1 MIYAMNKL
9 FPLLFVILMLACTS
23 NKKEGQTNGSVITEA
38 SGITIDTND
47 KYTVVNVKNPW
58 KDGSILQSYILIPKN
73 KEIPQNLPE
82 GTIIRTPV
90 SNVLVYSS
98 VHAGV
103 INELG
108 HLSSIKGIC
117 DAEYF
122 NMPEIQKGL
131 ASGKITNAGMSMS
144 PSTEKIIEL
153 SPEAIILSPFQN
165 AGYGTLANLGIPII
179 ECADYMETTP
189 LGRAEW
195 IKFFGLLY
203 NDQPSADSIF
213 LNTKERYNELKA
225 MVPSSEKKP
234 KVISETVT
242 SGIWYVPGG
251 NSYMANLFID
261 AGADYPWKDDTS
273 TGSIPLDFTQVFD
286 KAHDAD
292 VWLMRSYGNNITYKS
307 LLDIH
312 QLNDRF
318 DAYKNHSI
326 YACNSAK
333 TTLYEDF
340 PFHPDILLREFICIF
355 HPGIIGNY
363 DLKYFKP
370 LKE

>member
-1 MIYAMNKL
+1 M
-9 FPLLFVILMLACTS
+9 FACS
-23 NKKEGQTNGSVITEA
+23 SHKKEKQTNDSIISEA
-38 SGITIDTND
+38 SGISIEAND
-47 KYTVVNVKNPW
+47 NYTVVNIKNPW
-58 KDGSILQSYILIPKN
+58 KEGSTLHSYILIPRN
-73 KEIPQNLPE
+73 SEIPQNLPE
-82 GTIIRTPV
+82 GTIIRTPL

-103 INELG
+103 INELDN
-108 HLSSIKGIC
+108 LKSIKGVC

-122 NMPEIQKGL
+122 NMPEIQNGL
-131 ASGKITNAGMSMS
+131 FTGKIVNAGMSMS
-144 PSTEKIIEL
+144 PSIEKIIEL

-203 NDQPSADSIF
+203 NNSQAADSIF
-213 LNTKERYNELKA
+213 ASTKEKYNELKA
-225 MVPSSEKKP
+225 IVPTNSKKP

-242 SGIWYVPGG
+242 SGVWYVPGG
-251 NSYMANLFID
+251 GSYMAHLFTD
-261 AGADYPWKDDTS
+261 AGADYPWNEDTT
-273 TGSIPLDFTQVFD
+273 TGSIALDFTQVFD
-286 KAHDAD
+286 KAHDSD
-292 VWLMRSYGNNITYKS
+292 IWLIRSYGNDMTYKS

-312 QLNDRF
+312 KLNEKF
-318 DAYKNHSI
+318 DAYKNRRI
-326 YACNSAK
+326 YGCNSAK

-355 HPGIIGNY
+355 HPAVIQNY